1 MSQRESGRRSSSEFR
16 CSYIRPLSGT
26 VTSHLALA
34 SLCWYTDTVFITLLC
49 WCLFDVLSIIF
60 YCRLFTDLCNTI
72 ILSYTQLPDVI
83 NIHAIFFFYH
93 LIRPEHG
100 VPDMETS
107 NYAAAN
113 TLLYC
118 VQSIGCL
125 WEGGYF
131 HIIRNTLS

>member
-1 MSQRESGRRSSSEFR
+1 MIYRHRIYY
-16 CSYIRPLSGT
+16 YIVL
-26 VTSHLALA
+26 
-34 SLCWYTDTVFITLLC
+34 VFIRCTGYN
-49 WCLFDVLSIIF
+49 FYLSFIYGFVQHYNIIIYAVTGRDKYSCHF
-60 YCRLFTDLCNTI
+60 F
-72 ILSYTQLPDVI
+72 
-83 NIHAIFFFYH
+83 FFFYH